1 MTEFISLD
9 RLLRTGRASTY
20 PVAKNAAHIIDY
32 ACFSEEVARW
42 HQAFSQ
48 HSGTRFA
55 LHFNDS
61 ATFAAALLGAWHAGK
76 CVYLPSDALPATLQ
90 KLQAAVDGF
99 AGDVPAVLSPISAAT
114 AQATDK
120 QTLDLNA
127 VVLVVYTS
135 GSSGEPCA
143 IPKKLSQLVSE
154 VAALEACFGKQCTGA
169 SVLATVSH
177 QHIYGL
183 LFRILWPLSAG
194 RVFDTA
200 RLAFPEDIAAALSAC
215 SPAPAILI
223 ASPAHLK
230 RLPEQLNWQAQSLL
244 AVFSSGG
251 PLPVEAL
258 PACRTLLGSAPI
270 EVYGSSETGG
280 IAWRQRQQDHQTAWK
295 TLPGIAIRVED
306 DILHLRS
313 PHLSDD
319 AWQASSD
326 RVSLTPNG
334 FELLGRSDRIIKI
347 EEKRVSLNAMEQALL
362 ATQLLNEVRILALPG
377 SPRSLGITTLPSSR
391 LSLGVL
397 ACPNEAGWRLV
408 DEQGKR
414 ALNQALRDALADSTD
429 ASALPRRFRYIWAM
443 PSNAQSKTTH
453 AALLALFDP
462 RHPEARLIKR
472 SKDAAQLTIDVS
484 ASSPFFDGHFTSA
497 PILPGVAQ
505 VDWALCLARELFE
518 LPAQFLRM
526 EVLKFQQVILPNSQI
541 QLELKTLNKGEEAT
555 LTFKFVSAVG
565 THASGR
571 IVLGGPL

>member
-1 MTEFISLD
+1 MTDFISLD
-9 RLLRTGRASTY
+9 HLLRSSRASTY
-20 PVAKNAAHIIDY
+20 PVAKNAAQIIDY
-32 ACFSEEVARW
+32 ACFSKEVARW
-42 HQAFSQ
+42 QQAFSQ

-55 LHFNDS
+55 LYFNDS

-90 KLQAAVDGF
+90 KLQEVVDGF
-99 AGDVPAVLSPISAAT
+99 AGDVPAALSPISAT
-114 AQATDK
+114 PAQANGW

-127 VVLVVYTS
+127 VMLVVYTS

-154 VAALEACFGKQCTGA
+154 VAALEACFGKQCAGA
-169 SVLATVSH
+169 NVLATVSH

-194 RVFDTA
+194 RMFDTA
-200 RLAFPEDIAAALSAC
+200 RLAFPEDIAAALSVC

-230 RLPEQLNWQAQSLL
+230 RLPEQLDWQSQSLL

-280 IAWRQRQQDHQTAWK
+280 IAWRQRQQDHQTAWR

-306 DILHLRS
+306 DILYLRS
-313 PHLSDD
+313 PHLNDD

-326 RVSLTPNG
+326 RVLLTPHG

-347 EEKRVSLNAMEQALL
+347 EEKRISLSAMEQALL
-362 ATQLLNEVRILALPG
+362 ATQLLNEVRLIALAG
-377 SPRSLGITTLPSSR
+377 SR
-391 LSLGVL
+391 LSLAVV

-408 DEQGKR
+408 DKQGKR

-462 RHPEARLIKR
+462 RRPEARLIER

-541 QLELKTLNKGEEAT
+541 QLELKTLNKGEETT

>member
-1 MTEFISLD
+1 MTDFISLD
-9 RLLRTGRASTY
+9 RLLHIGRASTY
-20 PVAKNAAHIIDY
+20 PLAKNAAQIIDY
-32 ACFSEEVARW
+32 GRFSRDVARW
-42 HQAFSQ
+42 QQAFSQ
-48 HSGTRFA
+48 HNGTRFA
-55 LHFNDS
+55 LYFNDS
-61 ATFAAALLGAWHAGK
+61 GTFAAALLGGWHAGK

-90 KLQAAVDGF
+90 KLQESVDGF
-99 AGDVPAVLSPISAAT
+99 AGDFPAALSPISAT
-114 AQATDK
+114 AADTAADW

-127 VVLVVYTS
+127 VMLVVYTS

-154 VAALEACFGKQCTGA
+154 VAALEACFGKQCANAT
-169 SVLATVSH
+169 VLSTVSH

-200 RLAFPEDIAAALSAC
+200 RLAFPEDIAAALSVC

-230 RLPEQLNWQAQSLL
+230 RLPEQLDWQAQSLL

-280 IAWRQRQQDHQTAWK
+280 IAWRQRSQDHQTAWK

-306 DILHLRS
+306 EMLYLRS
-313 PHLSDD
+313 PHLSDND
-319 AWQASSD
+319 WQASSD
-326 RVSLTPNG
+326 RVALTPDG

-347 EEKRVSLNAMEQALL
+347 EEKRISLSAMEQALL
-362 ATQLLNEVRILALPG
+362 ATQLLNEVRLIVLAG
-377 SPRSLGITTLPSSR
+377 SR
-391 LSLGVL
+391 LSLAVV

-408 DEQGKR
+408 DEKDKR
-414 ALNQALRDALADSTD
+414 ALNQALRNALADSTD

-443 PSNAQSKTTH
+443 PSNTQSKTTH

-462 RHPEARLIKR
+462 RRPEARLIER
-472 SKDAAQLTIDVS
+472 SKDAALLAIDVN

-497 PILPGVAQ
+497 AILPGVAQ

-541 QLELKTLNKGEEAT
+541 QLELKTLNKGEET
-555 LTFKFVSAVG
+555 MLTFKFVSAVG

-571 IVLGGPL
+571 IVLGGSL